1 VKRSGRKCLA
11 AGMLSL
17 GLAALFVL
25 AAPVDES
32 GPRTG
37 LNAGQRPAPYPL
49 PCNGPDLAATQMSVK
64 AENYN
69 GQWWVVT
76 RAQITN
82 KGTMDYSG
90 KVGQAVVQLTCKRS
104 WDPTHPITMDSYNI
118 THLAKGS
125 FQNVQ
130 GSFQLPQFLRA
141 GCAPPLKPTE
151 CCRDVQIILKIVFD
165 PDIRSDGNP
174 ANDDC
179 NPNNNTYPDTPE
191 TRLKYTTS
199 CLKLK

>member
-1 VKRSGRKCLA
+1 MKRSSRGLLMA
-11 AGMLSL
+11 
-17 GLAALFVL
+17 GLAFVGL
-25 AAPVDES
+25 SAGFIMTAATQDVPKKVNI
-32 GPRTG
+32 PNTP
-37 LNAGQRPAPYPL
+37 PAPLL

-76 RAQITN
+76 RGQITN

-90 KVGQAVVQLTCKRS
+90 KTGQAVVQLTCKKS
-104 WDPTHPITMDSYNI
+104 WDPAHPTTMDSYYIN
-118 THLAKGS
+118 HLAKGS

-130 GSFQLPQFLRA
+130 GSFQLPNYIRA
-141 GCAPPLKPTE
+141 GGDGALGRNE
-151 CCRDVQIILKIVFD
+151 CRQEVQIILKIVFD

-179 NPNNNTYPDTPE
+179 NAGNNTWPDTPD
-191 TRLKYTTS
+191 THIKFTAV
-199 CLKLK
+199 CLKAK